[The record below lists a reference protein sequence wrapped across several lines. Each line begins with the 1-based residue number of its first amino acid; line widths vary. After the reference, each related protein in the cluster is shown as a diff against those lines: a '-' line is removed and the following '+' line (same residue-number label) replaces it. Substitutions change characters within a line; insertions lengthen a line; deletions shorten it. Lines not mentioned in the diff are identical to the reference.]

1 MKASVKA
8 YIDDRFEKIKILQ
21 QNSKGEVYLAQ
32 VKETGEFVIIKRVNL
47 TGLPYKKL
55 RKNFNPLFAK
65 ILLCAEDSDDTV
77 VVEEFIQG
85 ETLIERLNR
94 ENFFS
99 EDEALK
105 ILLQLCD
112 GLKFLHELGI
122 VHRDIKPSNLI
133 LQAGGIVRLI
143 DFDAARIVKANKS
156 EDTNALGTKGY
167 APPEQYGYGQ
177 TDNRS
182 DIYSLG
188 VTMQKLLGKN
198 YHGRFKNI
206 LAKCT
211 EIDPK
216 NRWQSVDELKNALI
230 YQKNFVAEK
239 SFSRWKIA
247 AIGILICTVIFALY
261 NFFPANQT
269 ENSPQTENLPQ
280 IENPAENSTPNVET
294 PPIVETPTYTA
305 PPLNNSTAI
314 DNSTA
319 DEKVKFPE
327 IILPQTST
335 FQPPPAQIDSTLPNL
350 EVPAPNVEPMTPST
364 PQVDYHT
371 PQPFKKENSIAN
383 ADYVKAEYFLDG
395 ERIQAW
401 TDTFDID
408 LPDVSPADYYNIS
421 YDEWK
426 NWTKVAPNSTAIN
439 FPPSIIEVLVKNF
452 SDKTLTNP
460 QLEVIFTNNRR
471 EETKILRGKDIAPG
485 QTITFTVPLN
495 QFHIDNPNYQI
506 VNATFDRIVLKFS
519 GDGAKIIGSNAKVGF
534 HFIQP

>member
-65 ILLCAEDSDDTV
+65 ILLCAEDANDTV
-77 VVEEFIQG
+77 IVEEFIQG
-85 ETLIERLNR
+85 ETLIERLER

-99 EDEALK
+99 EDEALN

-177 TDNRS
+177 TDARS

-188 VTMQKLLGKN
+188 VTMQQLLGKN

-206 LAKCT
+206 LSKCT

-230 YQKNFVAEK
+230 YQENFVAAE
-239 SFSRWKIA
+239 SFSHWKFA
-247 AIGILICTVIFALY
+247 AIGILICTTIFALY

-269 ENSPQTENLPQ
+269 EN
-280 IENPAENSTPNVET
+280 PAENFTQPVEV

-305 PPLNNSTAI
+305 PPI
-314 DNSTA
+314 DNSNV
-319 DEKVKFPE
+319 DEKVTFPE
-327 IILPQTST
+327 IILPQTPT
-335 FQPPPAQIDSTLPNL
+335 FKPPAQIDSPLPNL
-350 EVPAPNVEPMTPST
+350 ELPAPNVEPTTPST
-364 PQVDYHT
+364 PQIDYHT
-371 PQPFKKENSIAN
+371 PQPFQKENSMTN

-401 TDTFDID
+401 TDTFDVD
-408 LPDVSPADYYNIS
+408 LPDVSPADYYNIP

-439 FPPSIIEVLVKNF
+439 FPPSIIEVFVKNF
-452 SDKTLTNP
+452 SAVTLTNP

-471 EETKILRGKDIAPG
+471 EEIKILRGNNIAPN

-495 QFHIDNPNYQI
+495 QFHIDNPNYKI
-506 VNATFDRIVLKFS
+506 VNATFDRIVLKFR
-519 GDGAKIIGSNAKVGF
+519 GDGVKIIGSNAKVGF

>member
-8 YIDDRFEKIKILQ
+8 YIDDRFEKIKLLQ

-32 VKETGEFVIIKRVNL
+32 VKETGEFVIIKHVNL

-55 RKNFNPLFAK
+55 RKNPNPLFAK
-65 ILLCAEDSDDTV
+65 ILLCAEDSEDTV
-77 VVEEFIQG
+77 IVEEFIQG
-85 ETLIERLNR
+85 ETLIERLER
-94 ENFFS
+94 EKFFS

-143 DFDAARIVKANKS
+143 DFDAARIVKANKN

-198 YHGRFKNI
+198 YHGHFKNI

-230 YQKNFVAEK
+230 YQKNFVAE

-247 AIGILICTVIFALY
+247 AIGILICTAIFALY
-261 NFFPANQT
+261 NFFPVHHQT
-269 ENSPQTENLPQ
+269 
-280 IENPAENSTPNVET
+280 ENPAESSTPIVEEL
-294 PPIVETPTYTA
+294 PIVETPTYTA
-305 PPLNNSTAI
+305 PPINNSIAI
-314 DNSTA
+314 DNSKATDNLTA
-319 DEKVKFPE
+319 NEKITFPE
-327 IILPQTST
+327 IILPQTPT
-335 FQPPPAQIDSTLPNL
+335 FQSPAQFDSPLQNL
-350 EVPAPNVEPMTPST
+350 EVPAPNVEPTTPST
-364 PQVDYHT
+364 PPVDYHT
-371 PQPFKKENSIAN
+371 PQPFQKENSMN
-383 ADYVKAEYFLDG
+383 NVDYVKAEYFLDG

-401 TDTFDID
+401 VDM
-408 LPDVSPADYYNIS
+408 LDVNIADPSPADYYNIAYEDWS
-421 YDEWK
+421 S
-426 NWTKVAPNSTAIN
+426 WTKVSANSTAIN
-439 FPPSIIEVLVKNF
+439 FPPSVIEVFVKNF
-452 SDKTLTNP
+452 SAVTLTNP
-460 QLEVIFTNNRR
+460 QLEIIFTNNQR
-471 EETKILRGKDIAPG
+471 EEIKILRGKNIAPG
-485 QTITFTVPLN
+485 QMITFTVPLN
-495 QFHIDNPNYQI
+495 QFHIDNPNYKI